1 MLDFSDNRDI
11 NICAIIPAVHGEA
24 CKGHRPKLLE
34 KTKCLN
40 GSSTF
45 AFVVSCRTPQILMHV
60 CCFSF
65 GFKLGCGRHHFSD
78 ISIRHCSRTMSI
90 EVFDNYFKAPGSAKS
105 SVRAELHPS
114 AGGPQDRDRKG
125 R

>member
-1 MLDFSDNRDI
+1 MKRHVEPVVKQDANLLARPQLAAWLRSFTVSSY
-11 NICAIIPAVHGEA
+11 PLTPGESGDQA
-24 CKGHRPKLLE
+24 
-34 KTKCLN
+34 
-40 GSSTF
+40 
-45 AFVVSCRTPQILMHV
+45 
-60 CCFSF
+60 
-65 GFKLGCGRHHFSD
+65 
-78 ISIRHCSRTMSI
+78 MSI